1 MNKDIIILKEKLSTN
16 LYILQK
22 NIIDVIFNDFNILF
36 EKVLKNNKQKK
47 FLLKEFQDKM
57 AKFIDEKKFIDKY
70 TENKKCKS
78 IIHNIFQI
86 YINLYN
92 TINKKFNYVSIP
104 IIEDYILEC
113 YKIYGR
119 QIWKEPHLY
128 HRLDKND
135 SRNKLY
141 KMIKKAIEES
151 FSNLLSFDNYEESS
165 NSENESE
172 NSYEE
177 EEQSEDEN
185 EIIKDNNLTELNDID
200 NQISNETQSL
210 YGQEIKEDN
219 TLDINNDTIEE
230 TLNNDN
236 EEDGIIEDCNEESED
251 EKDEIQLPVLDDNP
265 EDKEFIIE
273 HSTFTPK
280 ENEFQLTNDEKELL
294 DHFNNKEEN
303 DNQTEISSIH
313 HKEED
318 ITDSEYEIDDNIE
331 PVENKDQLIN
341 EKKDDNEKIIDI
353 PDNSLIIAQS
363 HTEEHDASILE
374 EEKINNSLDQL
385 LYNSKKYD
393 EYNKKREKRK
403 KEKVINIKKHSKK
416 SNKEHNYRE
425 IMDVINKKK
434 KEINKINFFNNKI

>member
-57 AKFIDEKKFIDKY
+57 TKFINEKKFIDKY
-70 TENKKCKS
+70 IENKKCKS

-185 EIIKDNNLTELNDID
+185 EIIKDNNLTNLNDID
-200 NQISNETQSL
+200 NRVSNETQSL
-210 YGQEIKEDN
+210 YGQEIREDS
-219 TLDINNDTIEE
+219 TLDIGNDTIEE
-230 TLNNDN
+230 RLNSDDQD
-236 EEDGIIEDCNEESED
+236 EDDVIENCNGESE
-251 EKDEIQLPVLDDNP
+251 DEIQLPILDNNS

-318 ITDSEYEIDDNIE
+318 IADSEYEIDDNIE
-331 PVENKDQLIN
+331 EVNDEPKELIN
-341 EKKDDNEKIIDI
+341 EKQDDNEKIIDI
-353 PDNSLIIAQS
+353 PDNSLIIAQT
-363 HTEEHDASILE
+363 HTEEHDTSILE
-374 EEKINNSLDQL
+374 EEKINDSLDQL

-393 EYNKKREKRK
+393 EYNKKKEKRK

>member
-57 AKFIDEKKFIDKY
+57 TKFINEKKFIDKY
-70 TENKKCKS
+70 IENKKCKS

-185 EIIKDNNLTELNDID
+185 EIIKDNNLTNLNDID
-200 NQISNETQSL
+200 NRVSNETQSL
-210 YGQEIKEDN
+210 YGQEIREDS
-219 TLDINNDTIEE
+219 TLDIGNDTIEE
-230 TLNNDN
+230 RLNSDDQD
-236 EEDGIIEDCNEESED
+236 EDDVIENCNGESE
-251 EKDEIQLPVLDDNP
+251 DEIQLPILDNNS

-318 ITDSEYEIDDNIE
+318 IADSEYEIDDNIKEVNDE
-331 PVENKDQLIN
+331 PKELIN
-341 EKKDDNEKIIDI
+341 EKENDNEKIIDI

-363 HTEEHDASILE
+363 HAEGHDTSILE
-374 EEKINNSLDQL
+374 EEKINDSLDQL

-393 EYNKKREKRK
+393 EYNKKKEKRK